1 MLGAH
6 EWQQDITKKSS
17 WNTDDA
23 LECLGLV
30 DNVIIEATKQIII
43 CYTVSKPDTVS
54 VKWLVKN
61 WTLKDHASRIVK

>member
-6 EWQQDITKKSS
+6 ECQQDITKKSS

-30 DNVIIEATKQIII
+30 DNVIIKATKQII
-43 CYTVSKPDTVS
+43 CDTVSKPDTVS

-61 WTLKDHASRIVK
+61 WTLKDHASQIMK